1 MDIQTELDISLNRYL
16 SYLAGRNVS
25 EQTATAYRTDLTQ
38 FFSYLQENAITVV
51 DHPGKISATH
61 ISDFLSH

>member
-1 MDIQTELDISLNRYL
+1 MDTQSELDLSLARYL
-16 SYLAGRNVS
+16 SYLAWRNVS
-25 EQTATAYRTDLTQ
+25 EHTATAYRTDLTQ

>member
-25 EQTATAYRTDLTQ
+25 EHTATAYRTDLTQ

-61 ISDFLSH
+61 ISDFLSY

>member
-1 MDIQTELDISLNRYL
+1 MDMQIELDISLNRYL

-25 EQTATAYRTDLTQ
+25 EHTATAYRSDLTQ

-51 DHPGKISATH
+51 DHPGKISTTH
-61 ISDFLSH
+61 ISDFLSQ